1 MKEIKTPLIVLN
13 MKTYPQALGNR
24 GLELAKTAE
33 NVTQEYGAT
42 VVICPPITYLAKFS
56 EEFEIP
62 VFSQTV
68 DNVSTGSNTGKISTE
83 MIKASGASGSLINHS
98 ENRLI
103 LANIE
108 KVVRDLR
115 THRLYTI
122 VCANN
127 EAVSAASAKLN
138 PHAVAFEP
146 PELIGTGVSVS
157 STQPEIV
164 KNNVK
169 RIIFENPQVS
179 PLCGAGISTA
189 LDVKKALE
197 LGTKGVL
204 LASAYVK
211 AKNPH
216 ALLSSMAQA
225 LQQ

>member
-1 MKEIKTPLIVLN
+1 MKEIKVPLIVLN
-13 MKTYPQALGNR
+13 MKTYPQALGKR
-24 GLELAKTAE
+24 GLKLAKIAE
-33 NVTQEYGAT
+33 DVTREYGAT
-42 VVICPPITYLAKFS
+42 IVICPPITYLAKFA
-56 EEFEIP
+56 EDFEIP

-68 DNVSTGSNTGKISTE
+68 DNISTGSNTGKISIE

-103 LANIE
+103 LADIE
-108 KVVRDLR
+108 KVVRVLR
-115 THRLYTI
+115 THGLYTI

-127 EAVSAASAKLN
+127 EAVSAASAKFD
-138 PHAVAFEP
+138 PHAIAFEP
-146 PELIGTGVSVS
+146 PQLIGTGISVS
-157 STQPEIV
+157 SAQPEIV

-169 RIIFENPQVS
+169 RITIENPKVS
-179 PLCGAGISTA
+179 PLCGAGISNA
-189 LDVKKALE
+189 GDVKKALE

-216 ALLSSMAQA
+216 TLLSSMVEA